1 MEKEIQ
7 RMQRVRTTL
16 EEVPKRKILKKKFM
30 ALQSLKYGISAR
42 TIEDYLRTLIDAEKV
57 IQDKKMIW
65 RAE

>member
-1 MEKEIQ
+1 MNNNTYEQFFLSIDSLNGQ
-7 RMQRVRTTL
+7 
-16 EEVPKRKILKKKFM
+16 RKILKKKFM

-42 TIEDYLRTLIDAEKV
+42 TIEDYLRTLIDAEKI